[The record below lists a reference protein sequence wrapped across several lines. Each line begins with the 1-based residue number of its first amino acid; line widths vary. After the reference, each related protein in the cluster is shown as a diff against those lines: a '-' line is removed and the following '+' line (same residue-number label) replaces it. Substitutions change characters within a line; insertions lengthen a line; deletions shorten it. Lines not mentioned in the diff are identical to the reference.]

1 MTSFAFQN
9 DILDGAATNLGLLGC
24 SQSSSQQEI
33 VFTDDSEFSFSHG
46 EGHLSKNSR
55 RLASPQ
61 TSLKSCHLD
70 VIDQR
75 NISAPDDT
83 YSYEATGKGV
93 NIYFFNC
100 CGSRLTHQDFGGR
113 ASCGFDAGILGF
125 GIFGSNCSPS
135 NNQTTA
141 MMVRL

>member
-9 DILDGAATNLGLLGC
+9 DILDGAATDLGPIC
-24 SQSSSQQEI
+24 YSQPSSQQEI
-33 VFTDDSEFSFSHG
+33 EFKDDSSFGFGHG
-46 EGHLSKNSR
+46 EGHPPQNSR

-75 NISAPDDT
+75 NISAPDD
-83 YSYEATGKGV
+83 TGKGV